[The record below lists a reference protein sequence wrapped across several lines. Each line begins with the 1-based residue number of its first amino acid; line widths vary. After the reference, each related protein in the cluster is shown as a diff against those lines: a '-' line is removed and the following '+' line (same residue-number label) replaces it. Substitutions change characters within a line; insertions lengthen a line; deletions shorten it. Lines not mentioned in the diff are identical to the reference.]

1 MQAPCPLKGPMGSIL
16 IQLKK
21 KILLNSSYCLM
32 FGATVFILCEP
43 GESPCCSGTFQK
55 DAVGLGWS
63 WFGRGHWEGCA
74 SVHDGLRMFRGGVLC
89 SELALSKLAEQT
101 SAAVQFL
108 SDLERTNANICHV
121 HSDITVGQLRERNL
135 IFLAITFALGIPSWL
150 IVHKAEK

>member
-1 MQAPCPLKGPMGSIL
+1 MGSIL

-32 FGATVFILCEP
+32 LGATVLILGDP
-43 GESPCCSGTFQK
+43 GEGPRCSGTFQK
-55 DAVGLGWS
+55 DAVGLGGS
-63 WFGRGHWEGCA
+63 CFGRGHRENCT
-74 SVHDGLRMFRGGVLC
+74 SIHNGLGMSHWDVLC

-108 SDLERTNANICHV
+108 SDLERTDANVCHV
-121 HSDITVGQLRERNL
+121 HSDITAGQLRERNL

-150 IVHKAEK
+150 IVQKAEK